1 MNYEGPARWTGIPKD
16 QYAQIGES
24 ASFFCEGFI
33 DDPHT
38 KIRTT
43 YKATLILLLV
53 FSAVT
58 VLVTLSTVKWHLEIR
73 LFLKDRFGKLEKDGP
88 FRPLCE
94 GLKWRS
100 MMKIE
105 CLAEEVQSCDGQWKR
120 DRKQLDSNGDECVHS
135 EIVSPVKTYLTIA
148 GLVRL
153 KFSDNEKEYDAF
165 VCYDQDDTDF
175 ALGVLVPTLERKY
188 HYHCFAYERDCN
200 AGDIIPETYSTN
212 VNISRR
218 FIMVLSPSLARNKWC
233 TYALYMAIE
242 AMLNL
247 HSKIICIILQ
257 DIVWTQDEISDD
269 TTLQQVLRVVKKVRW
284 TDDPVNTDSVPINIT
299 DSPVLQR
306 APSLT
311 DSSSDILKQTI
322 LKQTPSSPGSAKFW
336 TSLRV
341 LLPPRRPVQLRKSV
355 PLTVIESST
364 ASVLN

>member
-1 MNYEGPARWTGIPKD
+1 
-16 QYAQIGES
+16 
-24 ASFFCEGFI
+24 
-33 DDPHT
+33 
-38 KIRTT
+38 
-43 YKATLILLLV
+43 
-53 FSAVT
+53 
-58 VLVTLSTVKWHLEIR
+58 
-73 LFLKDRFGKLEKDGP
+73 
-88 FRPLCE
+88 
-94 GLKWRS
+94 
-100 MMKIE
+100 
-105 CLAEEVQSCDGQWKR
+105 
-120 DRKQLDSNGDECVHS
+120 
-135 EIVSPVKTYLTIA
+135 
-148 GLVRL
+148 
-153 KFSDNEKEYDAF
+153 EKEYDAF

-200 AGDIIPETYSTN
+200 AGDIIPETYSTH

-311 DSSSDILKQTI
+311 DSSSDILKQT
-322 LKQTPSSPGSAKFW
+322 PSSPGSAKFW

-355 PLTVIESST
+355 PLTVIENST

>member
-1 MNYEGPARWTGIPKD
+1 MVTMVTMVTMVMMVMMVIY
-16 QYAQIGES
+16 
-24 ASFFCEGFI
+24 
-33 DDPHT
+33 DPHT

-53 FSAVT
+53 FSAAM
-58 VLVTLSTVKWHLEIR
+58 VLMALSTMKWHLEIR
-73 LFLKDRFGKLEKDGP
+73 LFLKDRFGKLEKD
-88 FRPLCE
+88 
-94 GLKWRS
+94 
-100 MMKIE
+100 
-105 CLAEEVQSCDGQWKR
+105 D
-120 DRKQLDSNGDECVHS
+120 
-135 EIVSPVKTYLTIA
+135 
-148 GLVRL
+148 
-153 KFSDNEKEYDAF
+153 EKEYDAF
-165 VCYDQDDTDF
+165 VCYDQDDTNF
-175 ALGVLVPTLERKY
+175 ALGVLVPTLEQKY

-200 AGDIIPETYSTN
+200 AGDIIPETYSTH
-212 VNISRR
+212 VNTSRR

-257 DIVWTQDEISDD
+257 DISWTQDEISDD

-284 TDDPVNTDSVPINIT
+284 TDDDSVNADSAPNIT

-311 DSSSDILKQTI
+311 DSSRDI
-322 LKQTPSSPGSAKFW
+322 LKQTPSSPGSSKFW

-355 PLTVIESST
+355 PLTIIENST